1 MVTELFDAIWAVI
14 GTLVVTVVLALI
26 AGFSPTLYAV
36 QLGVAKTKRYQP
48 YALALMVG
56 VIASFVTLL
65 FLFQFFQ
72 PQILISFINS
82 TVDAFFVSK
91 SFNIFIGTLLVIGG
105 VWYLYHKRKPR
116 LKKSTF
122 EKAGL
127 ATIFGIGYIRSI
139 TSLSGIIATFMASN
153 IINEVS
159 GILGMTILFSVLF
172 LVVSVI
178 PFAVLMVLT
187 QRHPHKLEKFAES
200 IKGLFKRVNL
210 QLAGGITAISI
221 GVGIILINV
230 IAFILS

>member
-91 SFNIFIGTLLVIGG
+91 SFNIFIGTLLVIGS

-230 IAFILS
+230 VAFILS

>member
-116 LKKSTF
+116 LKKGTF

-230 IAFILS
+230 VAFILS

>member
-210 QLAGGITAISI
+210 QLAGGLTAISI

-230 IAFILS
+230 VAFILS

>member
-82 TVDAFFVSK
+82 TLFGPGWGSK
-91 SFNIFIGTLLVIGG
+91 Q
-105 VWYLYHKRKPR
+105 YE
-116 LKKSTF
+116 KSVHFRT
-122 EKAGL
+122 G
-127 ATIFGIGYIRSI
+127 
-139 TSLSGIIATFMASN
+139 
-153 IINEVS
+153 
-159 GILGMTILFSVLF
+159 
-172 LVVSVI
+172 
-178 PFAVLMVLT
+178 
-187 QRHPHKLEKFAES
+187 
-200 IKGLFKRVNL
+200 
-210 QLAGGITAISI
+210 
-221 GVGIILINV
+221 
-230 IAFILS
+230 

>member
-230 IAFILS
+230 VAFILS

>member
-1 MVTELFDAIWAVI
+1 M
-14 GTLVVTVVLALI
+14 
-26 AGFSPTLYAV
+26 
-36 QLGVAKTKRYQP
+36 
-48 YALALMVG
+48 
-56 VIASFVTLL
+56 
-65 FLFQFFQ
+65 
-72 PQILISFINS
+72 
-82 TVDAFFVSK
+82 
-91 SFNIFIGTLLVIGG
+91 
-105 VWYLYHKRKPR
+105 WYLYHKRKPR

-230 IAFILS
+230 VAFILS

>member
-91 SFNIFIGTLLVIGG
+91 SFNIFIGTLLVIG
-105 VWYLYHKRKPR
+105 VVLYLYHKRKPR

-230 IAFILS
+230 VAFILS